1 MANNNINID
10 AATLAQFPTY
20 TNVGNVNIIG
30 GGGIAAGGNLA
41 VAGGIGVS
49 NNVYIG
55 GHLILKPE
63 NSNEIDVCNVIQSMA
78 EKIRELE
85 AKVESMDVF
94 KKRID
99 HIETH
104 LEYMPDGSGYNA
116 AEKDFNERMKELSV
130 LPKEDNDMIQ

>member
-1 MANNNINID
+1 MANNINID
-10 AATLAQFPTY
+10 AVTLAQFPTY

-30 GGGIAAGGNLA
+30 GGGIAPTGGNLA
-41 VAGGIGVS
+41 IAGGIGVS

-55 GHLILKPE
+55 GRLILKPE
-63 NSNEIDVCNVIQSMA
+63 NNNEMDVCNVIQSMA

-85 AKVESMDVF
+85 AKIEIMNGVKERV
-94 KKRID
+94 D

-130 LPKEDNDMIQ
+130 RQKEDDDMIQ